1 MRRFMPLTLLAVA
14 LLLAVGA
21 VALWQRNAGLMKQM
35 ENVQA
40 SRDATQSEF
49 SDALGAIA
57 EIQDSLSTLG
67 VSEATNPVL
76 PGSRAAEGGM
86 SAAQKSSALDRI
98 ALLKA
103 GITRTKDRIRKLES
117 RLHSSGVHVA
127 SLERMIDN
135 LKRTT
140 VEREAQVAAL
150 RVQVDSL
157 HTQVTGL
164 TAVVATTRDSI
175 QTQSAALDDQ
185 RREIGTVYYVIGTR
199 GELQRAGVVKPAGGV
214 LGLGKTL
221 LPNSSGTATAMFRP
235 INTNVEHVITI
246 PSPRARVVSAQ
257 PVSSYTLVQSGRQ
270 VELRITD
277 PAEFRTVK
285 RLVIVSMS

>member
-1 MRRFMPLTLLAVA
+1 MTLLVVA

-21 VALWQRNAGLMKQM
+21 AVLWQKNQGLTKEM
-35 ENVQA
+35 ESAQV
-40 SRDATQSEF
+40 SRDATQSQYGE
-49 SDALGAIA
+49 ALGAMA

-67 VSEATNPVL
+67 VSEATNPLL

-103 GITRTKDRIRKLES
+103 GITRTKVRIRQLES
-117 RLHSSGVHVA
+117 RLHVSGVHVA
-127 SLERMIDN
+127 SLEHMLKN
-135 LKRTT
+135 LKRAAD
-140 VEREAQVAAL
+140 EREAQLAAL
-150 RVQVDSL
+150 SVQVDSL

-164 TAVVATTRDSI
+164 TAVVETTRDSI
-175 QTQSAALDDQ
+175 QNQSVAIDDQ
-185 RREIGTVYYVIGTR
+185 RREIATVYYVIGTR
-199 GELQRAGVVKPAGGV
+199 GELQRAGVVKPTGGV

-221 LPNSSGTATAMFRP
+221 LPSQDDVSTVVFKP
-235 INTNVEHVITI
+235 IDTNVEHVITI
-246 PSPRARVVSAQ
+246 PAPRARVVSAQ
-257 PVSSYTLVQSGRQ
+257 PLSSYTLVQSGQQ